1 MPITWC
7 VKWTWKWSRMWFYLF
22 AYQCELKDFSG
33 KIEQLHLFFLNFFK
47 ESILTSEWYW
57 GSRIR
62 LYWKMLSNLLWD
74 LRAFVMGTF
83 LWMEGKLIR
92 EGIERKQRKGE
103 GMAWNQWYWTKNLNW
118 EMKYVNRALFQIS
131 VVLLRRVLL

>member
-1 MPITWC
+1 
-7 VKWTWKWSRMWFYLF
+7 MWFYLF

-62 LYWKMLSNLLWD
+62 LYWKMLSNLPWD

-83 LWMEGKLIR
+83 L
-92 EGIERKQRKGE
+92 
-103 GMAWNQWYWTKNLNW
+103 
-118 EMKYVNRALFQIS
+118 
-131 VVLLRRVLL
+131 